1 MPPSSRLE
9 ESPHPS
15 GTWESVPSSNRLPLW
30 NTYRRIPTPRAEA
43 AMREVEC
50 QLKFIGTTVSQIK
63 KQSLAQRKVV
73 TSWTAWSSASPSP
86 LCIMHT
92 CTRIGMEGTR
102 VRHFQRPYKQGTS
115 REEGYSIQILSQS
128 LPRLLRNR
136 PRSSLRRERRTNP
149 SATGDGDDEAGR
161 NPCARYAD

>member
-1 MPPSSRLE
+1 M
-9 ESPHPS
+9 
-15 GTWESVPSSNRLPLW
+15 
-30 NTYRRIPTPRAEA
+30 
-43 AMREVEC
+43 
-50 QLKFIGTTVSQIK
+50 K
-63 KQSLAQRKVV
+63 
-73 TSWTAWSSASPSP
+73 
-86 LCIMHT
+86 
-92 CTRIGMEGTR
+92 GTR
-102 VRHFQRPYKQGTS
+102 VRHSQRPCKQGTS